1 MISEKTKIISQPKVL
16 IVEDD
21 MMEQK
26 IMSANISRYG
36 YACETAKSGKEG
48 IEKARLFSPDVII
61 LDLFLPDV
69 SGIRVCKQLKAASE
83 TRHIPIISITGSGDR
98 RLRLDSL
105 NAGAND
111 LIGKPVDFSELLI
124 KIRNLV
130 QMKEFEDIKGQH
142 DVLTKT
148 VKAIETAKREWEQ
161 SMDCIRDAVLL
172 ADSNGLLLRCN
183 KVLSTL
189 TGKPYQGL
197 LNRKWQDVLTEGGFM
212 GVTGPLKCVEFL
224 HSTVKYFECS
234 VYDIT
239 NSGESFAAVSIITLH
254 DITDRKR
261 AEDELKK
268 GRMSLQRALDEI
280 STLIQEVAVKKNFSV
295 RFENPNLK
303 KCHEFMKCDKEGCIC
318 YADAGNDRR
327 CWQKAG
333 TFCKG
338 EVQGQFAK
346 KYETCTKC
354 PFFEDAA
361 AQDPYSYLGEQFN
374 NMMHILETQH
384 VDLETAYNDLKMV
397 QSQVLQQEKM
407 ASIGQLAA
415 GVAHEI
421 NNPMGFI
428 ISNLNTLKRYVEK
441 LSEYVT
447 FQVDLVGR
455 YSEKCGNTDILANI
469 AEKKKALK
477 IDYITG
483 DLDNLIKESLDGA
496 DRVKKIVQ
504 DLKNFARVDE
514 SEFKTADINAG
525 LESTINIVW
534 NELKYK
540 ATLVREYGD
549 IPLTVCNPGQLNQV
563 FMNLLM
569 NAAQAI
575 EKTGEIRVKTWLEDD
590 NINISIADTG
600 NGIPEDTQKRIFEPF
615 YTTKEIGK
623 GTGLGLSI
631 AYDIIKKHGGEISVN
646 SVIRKGTTFTISIPV
661 ATK

>member
-1 MISEKTKIISQPKVL
+1 
-16 IVEDD
+16 
-21 MMEQK
+21 
-26 IMSANISRYG
+26 
-36 YACETAKSGKEG
+36 
-48 IEKARLFSPDVII
+48 
-61 LDLFLPDV
+61 
-69 SGIRVCKQLKAASE
+69 
-83 TRHIPIISITGSGDR
+83 
-98 RLRLDSL
+98 
-105 NAGAND
+105 
-111 LIGKPVDFSELLI
+111 
-124 KIRNLV
+124 
-130 QMKEFEDIKGQH
+130 
-142 DVLTKT
+142 
-148 VKAIETAKREWEQ
+148 
-161 SMDCIRDAVLL
+161 
-172 ADSNGLLLRCN
+172 
-183 KVLSTL
+183 VLSTL

-212 GVTGPLKCVEFL
+212 GVTGPLNCVEFL
-224 HSTVKYFECS
+224 HSTGKYFECS

-261 AEDELKK
+261 AEDELNK
-268 GRMSLQRALDEI
+268 GRMSLQKALDEI

-303 KCHEFMKCDKEGCIC
+303 KCHEFMNCDKKGCIC

-384 VDLETAYNDLKMV
+384 VDLENAYNELKMV

-428 ISNLNTLKRYVEK
+428 ISNLNTLKRYLERV
-441 LSEYVT
+441 SEYMTVQT
-447 FQVDLVGR
+447 AAVQR
-455 YSEKCGNTDILANI
+455 CSEKCGNSNILAEI
-469 AEKKKALK
+469 AETRKALK
-477 IDYITG
+477 IDYITE
-483 DLDNLIKESLDGA
+483 DLDNLIKESLEGA

-504 DLKNFARVDE
+504 DLKNFSRVDE
-514 SEFKTADINAG
+514 SEFKAADINSG

-540 ATLVREYGD
+540 TTLVKEYGD

-563 FMNLLM
+563 FMNLLV
-569 NAAQAI
+569 NAAHAI
-575 EKTGEIRVKTWLEDD
+575 EKQGEIRVRTWFERGL
-590 NINISIADTG
+590 INITISDSGTG
-600 NGIPEDTQKRIFEPF
+600 ISEENQKRIFEPF
-615 YTTKEIGK
+615 FTTKEVGK

-631 AYDIIKKHGGEISVN
+631 AYDIIKKHNGMIKVDSEVG
-646 SVIRKGTTFTISIPV
+646 KGTTFKISIPV
-661 ATK
+661 VP

>member
-1 MISEKTKIISQPKVL
+1 MLSQETKIISQPKIL

-26 IMSANISRYG
+26 IMSTNISRYG
-36 YACETAKSGKEG
+36 YACETASSGAEAIK
-48 IEKARLFSPDVII
+48 KARLLDPDVIV
-61 LDLFLPDV
+61 LDLFLPDIN
-69 SGIRVCKQLKAASE
+69 GIRVCTQLKAGKE
-83 TRHIPIISITGSGDR
+83 TRHIPIISVTSSDDR
-98 RLRLDSL
+98 RVRLDSL

-111 LIGKPVDFSELLI
+111 FIGKPVDFSELLI

-130 QMKEFEDIKGQH
+130 QMKEFEDIKVKH
-142 DVLTKT
+142 DILSKT

-172 ADSNGLLLRCN
+172 IDSNGLILRCN

-189 TGKPYQGL
+189 TGKTYQGL
-197 LNRKWQDVLTEGGFM
+197 LNRKWQDVLAEGGF
-212 GVTGPLKCVEFL
+212 TGIPGPVECIEFR
-224 HSTVKYFECS
+224 HTTGKYFECS

-239 NSGESFAAVSIITLH
+239 NSDESFAAVSIVTLH
-254 DITDRKR
+254 DITDRKK
-261 AEDELKK
+261 AEEDLKN
-268 GRMSLQRALDEI
+268 GRTQLQLALDEI
-280 STLIQEVAVKKNFSV
+280 SALIQEVAVKKNFSV
-295 RFENPNLK
+295 RFENSHLK
-303 KCHEFMKCDKEGCIC
+303 RCHEFMKCGKEHCIS
-318 YADAGNDRR
+318 YSDGEDNRR

-338 EVQGQFAK
+338 DVQGEFAK
-346 KYETCTKC
+346 KYKTCTKC
-354 PFFEDAA
+354 PFFGDATL
-361 AQDPYSYLGEQFN
+361 DPYSYLGEQFN

-384 VDLETAYNDLKMV
+384 TDLENAYNELKLV

-441 LSEYVT
+441 ISEYVT
-447 FQVDLVGR
+447 VQTAAVGR
-455 YSEKCGNTDILANI
+455 CSEKCGNTDILPEI
-469 AEKKKALK
+469 AEKRKALK
-477 IDYITG
+477 IDYIAG
-483 DLDNLIKESLDGA
+483 DLDNLIKESLEGA

-504 DLKNFARVDE
+504 DLKNFSRVDE

-540 ATLVREYGD
+540 TTLVREYGD
-549 IPLTVCNPGQLNQV
+549 IPLTACNPGQLNQV

-569 NAAQAI
+569 NASQAI

-590 NINISIADTG
+590 HIKISVADTG
-600 NGIPEDTQKRIFEPF
+600 GGIPEDIQKRIFEPF

-631 AYDIIKKHGGEISVN
+631 AYDIIKKHKGEIKVDSAVG
-646 SVIRKGTTFTISIPV
+646 KGTTFIISLPV
-661 ATK
+661 VTK